1 MDDSS
6 QPKADNNIEN
16 QLREVETK
24 LVEMENNWKRA
35 LADYKNLEK
44 RVIEEKEYILKTAGV
59 AIIAQLLPVMDNLEM
74 VSKHCDDTGLK
85 ITVKDFKG
93 IFGELGVEEIN
104 PIEQH
109 FSSDTMDAIE
119 TVEGEKDKVIE
130 VLRKGYKINGNLIRP
145 AGVKVGKGK

>member
-44 RVIEEKEYILKTAGV
+44 RVIDCMVRSLRCQ
-59 AIIAQLLPVMDNLEM
+59 QLLV
-74 VSKHCDDTGLK
+74 
-85 ITVKDFKG
+85 F
-93 IFGELGVEEIN
+93 
-104 PIEQH
+104 
-109 FSSDTMDAIE
+109 
-119 TVEGEKDKVIE
+119 
-130 VLRKGYKINGNLIRP
+130 
-145 AGVKVGKGK
+145 